1 MRRKPI
7 DPFARK
13 MIQGSFAFALV
24 LVVMF
29 AVLTAVYLHTRPRC
43 SDRVVAEAASPDK
56 KWTAALLERRCGE
69 DAPFFAHV
77 NIRPAGE
84 QLQRGY
90 FSGAADEGKVFEI
103 EQDVAGAGV
112 NLHWSTPGTLM
123 IECRRCEPSLLG
135 KHDEQWDGI
144 TLKYQLSSR

>member
-13 MIQGSFAFALV
+13 MIQGSLAFAAV
-24 LVVMF
+24 LIVMF

-69 DAPFFAHV
+69 DTPFFTHV
-77 NIRPAGE
+77 NLRRAGE
-84 QLQRGY
+84 ELQRGY
-90 FSGAADEGKVFEI
+90 FSGAVDGGKVFEI
-103 EQDVAGAGV
+103 EQDAAGAGAS
-112 NLHWSTPGTLM
+112 LRWSAPGTLV
-123 IECRRCEPSLLG
+123 IECRRCEAQLPQ
-135 KHDEQWDGI
+135 KQDKQWNGI
-144 TLKYQLSSR
+144 TINYELTSR